1 MFLRYAADWRTLLF
15 MAVTTGMLAF
25 NWTREEPLW
34 WAVALACFL
43 AICVT
48 TIAHNHNHLQ
58 IWNNKYLNV
67 LQDYW
72 LTVFYGFPVFA
83 WIPTHNKN
91 HHKYNNRE
99 GDYTITYRVSEK
111 NNLFTLLSYPT
122 ISSYFQ
128 QSPIRQ
134 YLATMWRKRKSRFW
148 YCLSQYAVLA
158 IWIGAA
164 LLLDWKKALL
174 YVVLPQQIG
183 LFSVLIFNYLQHVH
197 ADEES
202 EWNHSRNIVG
212 PVMNLFLFNNG
223 YHTIHHVKPGTHWS
237 EAPEKHEEI
246 EHNIHPSLNEQSIL
260 WLLFRVYVLGLFLKS
275 FRTDSMRLERM
286 EHERRANAGELH
298 PETAAAE

>member
-1 MFLRYAADWRTLLF
+1 MLLRYSADWRTLLF
-15 MAVTTGMLAF
+15 MAFTTGLLVF

-34 WAVALACFL
+34 WAVGLACFM
-43 AICVT
+43 AVTVT

-58 IWNNKYLNV
+58 IWNHKILNV

-111 NNLFTLLSYPT
+111 NNLLTLLSYPT
-122 ISSYFQ
+122 ISSYYQ

-148 YCLSQYAVLA
+148 YCLSQYLVLA
-158 IWIGAA
+158 LWIGAA
-164 LLLDWKKALL
+164 LLIDWKKALL
-174 YVVLPQQIG
+174 YVVLPQQVG
-183 LFSVLIFNYLQHVH
+183 LFSVLVFNYLQHVH

-223 YHTIHHVKPGTHWS
+223 YHTIHHIKPGIHWS
-237 EAPEKHEEI
+237 EAPEKHKEI
-246 EHNIHPSLNEQSIL
+246 EHNIHPSLNEPSIL
-260 WLLFRVYVLGLFLKS
+260 WLVFRVYVLGLFVKR
-275 FRTDSMRLERM
+275 FRTDSMRLARM
-286 EHERRANAGELH
+286 EHEAKVTGGPM
-298 PETAAAE
+298 PEAAAAE